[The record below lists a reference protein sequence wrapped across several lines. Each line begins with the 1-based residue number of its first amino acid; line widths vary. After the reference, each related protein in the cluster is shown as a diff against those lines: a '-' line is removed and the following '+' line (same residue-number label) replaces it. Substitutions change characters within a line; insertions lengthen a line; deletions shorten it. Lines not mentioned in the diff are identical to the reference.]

1 MKRALIYARVSTA
14 DKGQNP
20 EVQLTELRRY
30 CEARSFPIAHEI
42 VDNGHSGST
51 VSRPGL
57 KRLMTLARTRAI
69 DAIIVVKLD
78 RLFRSLKHLVTT
90 LDEFAALGICFIA
103 VRDSLDYSTP
113 SGRLMA
119 QILGSLAEFEK
130 SLLIERTRA
139 GLEYARSI
147 GKQLGR
153 PKVRDDAAITKL
165 RGAGLSYSEIAKEL
179 KVSRGSVYRALSG
192 SKTSENSLQIL
203 Q

>member
-1 MKRALIYARVSTA
+1 MMRTLIYGRVSTN

-20 EVQLTELRRY
+20 EVQLSELRRY
-30 CEARSFPIAHEI
+30 CEARSFPVAHEI
-42 VDNGHSGST
+42 VDHGTGST
-51 VSRPGL
+51 DNRPGL
-57 KRLMTLARTRAI
+57 KRLMALARTRAI

-165 RGAGLSYSEIAKEL
+165 RGTGLSYSEIAKEL

>member
-1 MKRALIYARVSTA
+1 MFS
-14 DKGQNP
+14 
-20 EVQLTELRRY
+20 
-30 CEARSFPIAHEI
+30 
-42 VDNGHSGST
+42 
-51 VSRPGL
+51 
-57 KRLMTLARTRAI
+57 RAI

-165 RGAGLSYSEIAKEL
+165 RGTGLSYSEIAKEL